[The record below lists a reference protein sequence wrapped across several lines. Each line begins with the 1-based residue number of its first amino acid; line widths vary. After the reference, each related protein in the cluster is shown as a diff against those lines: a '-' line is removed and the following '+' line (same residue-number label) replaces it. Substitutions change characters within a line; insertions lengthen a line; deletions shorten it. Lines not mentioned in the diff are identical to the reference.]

1 MRPVAPT
8 LMAAVALAVAAP
20 TPGEPP
26 RAADPASGSPAAPSA
41 PARAV
46 PAKPPAVG
54 REGIEALE
62 AQLDRAVDRVSV
74 PQLLPLVG
82 RPGSARGYRLPGYG
96 LVIVLSP
103 RALPGPEGLD
113 VLRPRQRVRVEAR
126 RGGDTA
132 VWVEA
137 PEAIEALERQV
148 ILLQR
153 ETERARREAEEV
165 QERIVEHVR
174 VRSPRPA
181 EVTVE
186 LLPEPPAPAA
196 APEAPSPGQPP
207 GAAAEAPPPPPSV
220 PPPWK
225 YWFHAE
231 EARDPRSADAV
242 VADVRAAVIEALGAH
257 PPRMRGLGPEEFV
270 TVAVD
275 FESGGRLARHPRAER
290 TLVVRAKVRDIQAR
304 AGGALDAA
312 ELRRRIEVLEY

>member
-1 MRPVAPT
+1 MRPSGPT
-8 LMAAVALAVAAP
+8 LLAAVALAVTAP
-20 TPGEPP
+20 ALAEPP
-26 RAADPASGSPAAPSA
+26 RAPAVATPPAPAAVPPA
-41 PARAV
+41 PGRPVAT
-46 PAKPPAVG
+46 KPPAVG

-137 PEAIEALERQV
+137 PEAIEALEQQV

-186 LLPEPPAPAA
+186 LLPEPPAPA
-196 APEAPSPGQPP
+196 PEAPAPVEPP
-207 GAAAEAPPPPPSV
+207 GAPGEAPV

-304 AGGALDAA
+304 AGGALAA
-312 ELRRRIEVLEY
+312 EELRRRIEVLEY